1 MTEKV
6 SQATLLVG
14 LALDTDGL
22 ELFRTPNHDA
32 QMLVPQGTHRECWP
46 IGSTAFRR
54 WLQRLYFEQ
63 TGTGRPKG
71 LAALGEKAGLLG
83 LPFITTRAGLARN
96 EREPRVAA
104 PSGEGRQHLGAEQ
117 LGLCR

>member
-71 LAALGEKAGLLG
+71 SGG
-83 LPFITTRAGLARN
+83 
-96 EREPRVAA
+96 PR
-104 PSGEGRQHLGAEQ
+104 GEGRTPGAPFHYDPRRP
-117 LGLCR
+117 GP